1 MMELLLK
8 AGARVDIKN
17 PAGKTALDLAREYQ
31 HTRFVSI
38 LERGTER

>member
-1 MMELLLK
+1 MMELLLE

-17 PAGKTALDLAREYQ
+17 PARQTAVDLAREYQ

-38 LERGTER
+38 LERRTER

>member
-31 HTRFVSI
+31 HIRFVSV